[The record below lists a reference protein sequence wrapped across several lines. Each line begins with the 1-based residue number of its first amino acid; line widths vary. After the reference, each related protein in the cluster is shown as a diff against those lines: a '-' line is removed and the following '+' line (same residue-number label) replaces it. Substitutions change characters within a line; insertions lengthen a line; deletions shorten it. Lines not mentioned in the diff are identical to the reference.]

1 MTYIYRVWKTSK
13 RMKYDKQIVTS
24 NISKIIKVFDIHK
37 IKEKTIW
44 WIKWRVWL
52 PEAGQCSLA
61 LQALDGSRLLLTP
74 VYKQFIYLF
83 VGDEESRM
91 NTLFLFCSSSYHRKI
106 VINHSKFFLIC
117 CFFLPYL
124 LKWIF
129 LFLFNFWY
137 LITFAPIVIH
147 NTIFTNIAFY
157 IPKLPSLIPSPLSP
171 PRPHVPIVPFF
182 YFLFFVQPPPHILAF
197 FFFYFYLSFHLY
209 PPNPP
214 RKLCFFF
221 FSYSIVFHILLIF

>member
-1 MTYIYRVWKTSK
+1 MQHHIPLTLSWTLKSEERARNSSVSFSFLQFFSRVCMTYIYRVWKTSK

-83 VGDEESRM
+83 IGDEESRM

-106 VINHSKFFLIC
+106 VINHSKIFLIC

-129 LFLFNFWY
+129 LFLFNFWF
-137 LITFAPIVIH
+137 LITFAYWV
-147 NTIFTNIAFY
+147 
-157 IPKLPSLIPSPLSP
+157 S
-171 PRPHVPIVPFF
+171 
-182 YFLFFVQPPPHILAF
+182 
-197 FFFYFYLSFHLY
+197 
-209 PPNPP
+209 
-214 RKLCFFF
+214 C
-221 FSYSIVFHILLIF
+221 